1 LGVTNSNEQSFRF
14 RLPPPAGGLDLS
26 APPEAMETDR
36 LSDSENLWWSRGKLR
51 TRPGLSTNNQ
61 RRLVTTPMPEGYFVY
76 GGIHTTG
83 TAVKDKDGNPLV
95 WEHYKFGTTEYLY
108 PFYIDENGAEVPLE
122 DDDGEPMQHFQ
133 NSSMLVANNE
143 AGKPLFFTADGIF
156 SNTGESMSGRWTNV
170 EEFCHVPLMLV
181 GGIGTN
187 VKNSEYAEGTLF
199 QAKNCLTPRFQAQY
213 TTDGKGIYFYL
224 PQKRLDAEDVV
235 VRYTDGAGQEHTY
248 TVPYDDTV
256 SPFANGKRLAVDRVA
271 GCVWFENIN
280 AVPMAL
286 SADTRGGNLTVEAQK
301 TDARA
306 REKILGMRLACWFG
320 GDSGG
325 GEKGARLFLAGNPD
339 YPHMLCW
346 SDTNNALYFPE
357 SNFAYIGD
365 ATQSITALAKQED
378 MLVIFKEREM
388 YAATYTAQSVSER
401 AFLDGEVGE
410 VTAVTASLPITP
422 LSAEIGCDCPETIA
436 LCHNRLVWAHSQEG
450 VFTLLSQNPYST
462 RNIRPLS
469 APIDAGLK
477 SLPAA
482 AWENASAATFEG
494 WYLLLTGDTVWVLR
508 YDDTAFVRFGTTDRK
523 AQQALCWYRWNITL
537 ANVTWSRLVGGK
549 IPVLCGLFNLSGGYM
564 YLQYVFDGD
573 VDMVP
578 VSGGCASKPVMFR
591 AATACMD
598 MGETG
603 RYKDITGLWL
613 DMTCDG
619 TLTLSLADETGSLWY
634 ATQGATTRGVRM
646 LPSVRF
652 VKRAKLCVSG
662 SGVVAWGESELSG
675 CEKGKVR

>member
-1 LGVTNSNEQSFRF
+1 
-14 RLPPPAGGLDLS
+14 
-26 APPEAMETDR
+26 
-36 LSDSENLWWSRGKLR
+36 
-51 TRPGLSTNNQ
+51 
-61 RRLVTTPMPEGYFVY
+61 
-76 GGIHTTG
+76 
-83 TAVKDKDGNPLV
+83 
-95 WEHYKFGTTEYLY
+95 
-108 PFYIDENGAEVPLE
+108 
-122 DDDGEPMQHFQ
+122 
-133 NSSMLVANNE
+133 
-143 AGKPLFFTADGIF
+143 
-156 SNTGESMSGRWTNV
+156 
-170 EEFCHVPLMLV
+170 
-181 GGIGTN
+181 
-187 VKNSEYAEGTLF
+187 
-199 QAKNCLTPRFQAQY
+199 
-213 TTDGKGIYFYL
+213 
-224 PQKRLDAEDVV
+224 
-235 VRYTDGAGQEHTY
+235 
-248 TVPYDDTV
+248 
-256 SPFANGKRLAVDRVA
+256 
-271 GCVWFENIN
+271 
-280 AVPMAL
+280 
-286 SADTRGGNLTVEAQK
+286 
-301 TDARA
+301 
-306 REKILGMRLACWFG
+306 
-320 GDSGG
+320 
-325 GEKGARLFLAGNPD
+325 
-339 YPHMLCW
+339 
-346 SDTNNALYFPE
+346 
-357 SNFAYIGD
+357 
-365 ATQSITALAKQED
+365 
-378 MLVIFKEREM
+378 M

-494 WYLLLTGDTVWVLR
+494 WYLLLTGDTVWLLR

-523 AQQALCWYRWNITL
+523 AQQALCWYRWDITL